1 VTEIK
6 KPYGRGGI
14 ISIGGGNDY
23 IPPKGVTGSDGGGL
37 RSSTRMDELL
47 PGYIVPP
54 LKDTDDIV
62 SMAMDRT
69 GARHLD
75 FMLREGY
82 VKRHKVAKLCREMLT
97 PYAAKLAVHGEHF
110 CLCCVGSCIGNAIFC
125 VLFVVVVLCWG
136 FISSHV
142 HGFFST
148 ATSLVVSK
156 KHGLRVYL
164 LTSQHSCRVPLWM

>member
-1 VTEIK
+1 MRCPFCRQVIELYLNSPPPSPSADSRLPREAASFTLLLSGLDTGPRAVTEIK
-6 KPYGRGGI
+6 KPYGRGGL

-69 GARHLD
+69 
-75 FMLREGY
+75 
-82 VKRHKVAKLCREMLT
+82 VC
-97 PYAAKLAVHGEHF
+97 
-110 CLCCVGSCIGNAIFC
+110 
-125 VLFVVVVLCWG
+125 
-136 FISSHV
+136 
-142 HGFFST
+142 
-148 ATSLVVSK
+148 
-156 KHGLRVYL
+156 
-164 LTSQHSCRVPLWM
+164 

>member
-1 VTEIK
+1 
-6 KPYGRGGI
+6 
-14 ISIGGGNDY
+14 
-23 IPPKGVTGSDGGGL
+23 
-37 RSSTRMDELL
+37 
-47 PGYIVPP
+47 
-54 LKDTDDIV
+54 
-62 SMAMDRT
+62 
-69 GARHLD
+69 
-75 FMLREGY
+75 MLREGY